1 MGHQRRYYK
10 HHDVL
15 FVSNRL
21 AEGLPFVPNIFIN
34 SLLLGALA
42 RAAALS
48 PGIVICA
55 FSFMQNHYHLIVYI
69 KDDGAEMSTFLHDLD
84 DESAKV
90 IKKLLGKRNLKVWA
104 QRPHVALL
112 GDVPTVIK
120 YFAYC
125 FLNPVDAGFCARAAE
140 WIGVNSYETLF
151 NRKLRSREHKWVG
164 TKELRILPNKEFT
177 DKEIRQ
183 LNSQWENTQGVIFEL
198 QIEPFIWK
206 ERFDSSRLLTDA
218 QVLETILAA
227 VEAGEKDCMQKRK
240 KEKQQL
246 SDPELLR
253 RQNPYKRYRPKK
265 YGRRVYCICTD
276 PDLRKQIIEAYKD
289 FCEQCK
295 AAWAAWKKG
304 DFSVKYP
311 PGAFLPPRLP
321 LASALPG
328 FL

>member
-10 HHDVL
+10 HGDAF

-21 AEGLPFVPNIFIN
+21 TEGLPFVPNIFIN
-34 SLLLGALA
+34 FLLLGALA

-69 KDDGAEMSTFLHDLD
+69 EGDSAQLSTFLHDLD
-84 DESAKV
+84 DELARV

-112 GDVPTVIK
+112 GDMPTVIK

-125 FLNPVDAGFCARAAE
+125 FLNPVDAGFCDRAAD
-140 WIGVNSYETLF
+140 WIGAHSYHTLF
-151 NRKLRSREHKWVG
+151 DEKLRHREHKWVR
-164 TKELRILPNKEFT
+164 TRELKKLPNKEFT
-177 DKEIRQ
+177 DKEIRRLQ
-183 LNSQWENTQGVIFEL
+183 SEWENIEGPIYEL
-198 QIEPFIWK
+198 EIEPFAWK
-206 ERFDSSRLLTDA
+206 ERFGSSRNLTDA
-218 QVLETILAA
+218 QILETIVLSIQT
-227 VEAGEKDCMQKRK
+227 GEKDCAQQRK
-240 KEKQQL
+240 KERRRL
-246 SDPELLR
+246 ADPELLR

-276 PDLRKQIIEAYKD
+276 PELRKQIIEAYKN
-289 FCEQCK
+289 FCEECK

-321 LASALPG
+321 LASALPE
-328 FL
+328 FR